1 MNYTSKEQSK
11 RLIEL
16 GLSKDTAD
24 MFYPD
29 TNELSEIRALPRCI
43 EFVDDKAELPCWS
56 VGALL
61 EILLKE
67 FPDGG
72 IIPDNSGY
80 WAYGDESGFG
90 ETRTCTTI
98 IDALYEFICWALEK
112 SYIK

>member
-29 TNELSEIRALPRCI
+29 TNELSEIRTLPRCI
-43 EFVDDKAELPCWS
+43 EFEDDKAELPCWS

-61 EILLKE
+61 GIL
-67 FPDGG
+67 
-72 IIPDNSGY
+72 PDNCGINKE
-80 WAYGDESGFG
+80 DEKYVASYLGG
-90 ETRTCTTI
+90 SYTSDNPV
-98 IDALYEFICWALEK
+98 DACVSMIEYLHELK
-112 SYIK
+112 ML